1 MSTPSLGEDTARA
14 VLRQVEF
21 YFSDSNIP
29 RDDFL
34 RKKISESEDGMVSLA
49 LICSFSKM
57 RGHLN
62 LKAVKADDVPEATL
76 KAVAETLRT
85 SSSLK
90 VSEDGKK
97 VGRSTELLE
106 PDQLIEQ
113 LDNRTIAAS
122 PFEYNVQREDVEA
135 FFGQY
140 AKVNSVR
147 LPHHVA
153 HKKYFCGTALIEF
166 SAEEDARKVL
176 EQSLVFAGTELE
188 LKPKKDFDA
197 IREKE
202 ANEIEDNHPISGS
215 NGDHDSNVE
224 DKYPK
229 GLLVAFTLKS
239 VSAGDSAEENGSD
252 ELVKNGAGGRSKRN
266 TAENENDNKEK
277 IDDKDA
283 CNDGIDTE
291 SHIQKVEE
299 KERKSTA
306 SVYKDDMN
314 VVLREDLKD
323 VFQKFG
329 TVKYVD
335 FKVGDDKGYIRF
347 DTPEAAQKARAAAVL
362 AKEGGLVVKN
372 FIATLEPVTGD
383 AEREYWGLLRGNQ
396 EKHKGNRRFQSK
408 GGKHYRGG
416 KHARGREN
424 NSSGGPP
431 KKAKRIEAA

>member
-1 MSTPSLGEDTARA
+1 MATPSLSEDTAKA

-34 RKKISESEDGMVSLA
+34 KKKISESEDGMVSLA

-62 LKAVKADDVPEATL
+62 LKAVKADDVPEVTL

-97 VGRSTELLE
+97 VGRSTDLLD
-106 PDQLIEQ
+106 PDEMIEQ
-113 LDNRTIAAS
+113 LDSRTVAAS

-135 FFGQY
+135 FFGKY

-147 LPHHVA
+147 LPGHVT

-166 SAEEDARKVL
+166 SAEEDAQRFL
-176 EQSLVFAGTELE
+176 EQSLVFAGAELE

-197 IREKE
+197 LREEEEE
-202 ANEIEDNHPISGS
+202 AADV
-215 NGDHDSNVE
+215 GDYDSNVE
-224 DKYPK
+224 EKYPK

-239 VSAGDSAEENGSD
+239 ISAGDSQEQNVSD
-252 ELVKNGAGGRSKRN
+252 ELTKEGATGSEQK
-266 TAENENDNKEK
+266 TTENDNDSKEK
-277 IDDKDA
+277 IDDK
-283 CNDGIDTE
+283 
-291 SHIQKVEE
+291 H
-299 KERKSTA
+299 KSTA

-335 FKVGDDKGYIRF
+335 FKVGEDKGYIRF
-347 DTPEAAQKARAAAVL
+347 DAPEAAQKARAAAVL

-372 FIATLEPVTGD
+372 FIANLEPVTGD
-383 AEREYWGLLRGNQ
+383 AEREYWSLLRGNQ
-396 EKHKGNRRFQSK
+396 EKHRENKRFQSRLLR
-408 GGKHYRGG
+408 GGKHYKGG

-424 NSSGGPP
+424 DSSRGRPN
-431 KKAKRIEAA
+431 KAKRSGSA